1 MSDAGFYLGNES
13 FLDELE
19 IDTKSR
25 EEISDRKYK
34 FIVIAFIVLCCLL
47 LGEFVIYKYIKPS
60 LSSPKV
66 TVSGQVTM
74 TAEEIGMKL
83 LSMNSRDWFSFDVE
97 KAASI
102 LSSEPCISNVEVEK
116 HFPDKIFVKVTERTP
131 VAMTFVMDNGKSQP
145 LQIDENGVLF
155 TNKKKASVAQSGVPI
170 ISGIPIEHMTGGMRV
185 PSKYKTLIDQ
195 ITKIQ
200 NLPQK
205 YFAAVSEIC
214 VVPKEY
220 GNYELM
226 LIPSTGH
233 VKVFTDRALNEEA
246 LKYMMIV
253 LDVVKQLESDVDVVD
268 LRYGSVSYKSSELG
282 V

>member
-1 MSDAGFYLGNES
+1 MRDVGMYLGSEG
-13 FLDELE
+13 FFEEVE
-19 IDTKSR
+19 IDSQKNDEKSER
-25 EEISDRKYK
+25 RYR
-34 FIVIAFIVLCCLL
+34 FIVVAFIVLCSLL
-47 LGEFVIYKYIKPS
+47 LAEFVIYKYVKPS

-66 TVSGQVTM
+66 TVSGQQTL
-74 TAEEIGMKL
+74 TAEEIAMKL
-83 LSMNSRDWFSFDVE
+83 LSMNSRDWFSFDVQ

-102 LSSEPCISNVEVEK
+102 LSSEPCIADVEVVK
-116 HFPDKIFVKVTERTP
+116 HFPDKIFIKVTERNP
-131 VAMTFVMDNGKSQP
+131 VAMTFVVENGKSTP

-155 TNKKKASVAQSGVPI
+155 TNKKNATVAQSGIPI
-170 ISGIPIEHMTGGMRV
+170 ISGIPIEHMTGGMRI

-195 ITKIQ
+195 IARIQ

-220 GNYELM
+220 GNYELV

-233 VKVFTDRALNEEA
+233 VKVLTDRALNEDA

-253 LDVVKQLESDVDVVD
+253 LDVVKQLESDVNEVD
-268 LRYGSVSYKSSELG
+268 LRYGAVLYR
-282 V
+282 